1 MSVSG
6 DYAKLLTALSA
17 QGFDVRRTGSGH
29 YRVRPPDSTK
39 ALVTFAESSTSE
51 RAYKNALADLRR
63 SGFIWPPPAE
73 SGASAHAMEICPA
86 CKQGTWDPSLGDC
99 VNGDCFRQTHRK
111 VESGSCRPGP
121 GASAAEKQPA
131 EPPRAP
137 AQPSLDEVFSEVKRL
152 RDERELARLEVDERQ
167 QELSRVQHALAAA
180 HEEHARAVTAY
191 DQAKRRLDELLGA

>member
-1 MSVSG
+1 MSVRG
-6 DYAKLLTALSA
+6 DYAKLLTALTA

-51 RAYKNALADLRR
+51 RAYKNAVADLRR

-73 SGASAHAMEICPA
+73 SGAASHAMEICPA

-99 VNGDCFRQTHRK
+99 VNGDC
-111 VESGSCRPGP
+111 SGSCLAGP
-121 GASAAEKQPA
+121 GAKQPA
-131 EPPRAP
+131 VPPRAP
-137 AQPSLDEVFSEVKRL
+137 AEPSLDEVFSEVKRL

-167 QELSRVQHALAAA
+167 QELARVQHALAAA